1 MKSLLQMNPKK
12 SAIIVIMFLTSFCQ
26 VYAIDIDI
34 DKIIYTIYSETGTAT
49 VAGCRDDVT
58 SLIIPQEIS
67 YNGTTYTVTEI
78 RNSAFSGNKSITSVT
93 IPSTIV
99 KINMKAFYECSAIT
113 SIVLPQ
119 SITSIDSSAFS
130 GCSSIESITFPGSIQ
145 RIGNDAFN
153 GCASLKSI
161 SFLDGDNPL
170 QLGVNTTSQLGLFG
184 DSQIDYVY
192 IGRNLI
198 SRYNRTFLNKD
209 IPNLLIELG
218 SQVTSLPDYCFA
230 WCTGLNSI
238 KLPPSLSSIGECCFL
253 YCNNLDSIILPGNLQ
268 TIKSHAFGYC
278 TQLEYIDYTP
288 TDKFATIEGS
298 VFEDEVLSSKQ
309 LVIHNAEKAIEAT
322 YDSEWSKFHNIVF
335 KTDTDTFTPINW
347 NYELL
352 SDNAIFSNELGC
364 IVPLGQSTTFRVNKD
379 VLAFH
384 LEKEI
389 SDELNSKSGYTILPD
404 SYWAFNRLFVYTTG
418 ENSKDV
424 TLSEPGTL
432 FNILG
437 LQSIQA
443 IQCLTISG
451 NINGTDIMTINKMN
465 NLKYLNL
472 KNANIVEG
480 GKTYRENNQTKN
492 NTVGTEFLYNLTNLQ
507 TLILPTTCEVLEEN
521 ALKDMSSIYNIV
533 LGDSLEFINE
543 SAFDG
548 CSSLFSISI
557 PPKVK
562 RIRSYAFSGCTNL
575 SNIRFDDS
583 NSYISIFSGYH
594 VPFYA
599 CPLEKLYIG
608 RDIYFIYNN
617 TGNSTTGIFSNSEK
631 LRTLRFGN
639 NVTEISKYMFEGCK
653 QLENINFP
661 INLKT
666 IGDNAFYNCSNLSEV
681 TIPNTV
687 SKIPDYSF
695 SNCVNLSKITLG
707 SGIKTISDYAF
718 IDCSNVQ
725 KLLSLAEIPPVI
737 SDKTFSSVNKEV
749 CQLIVT
755 NGNLVNYWLDPI
767 WSQFINLSDE
777 LYYLNPLPDAKY
789 GDDYIDLADYAPK
802 GISFKYESSNPDIAN
817 IDGTLLKINGAGT
830 ATIAAIIPEEGTP
843 MELIGQM
850 RQFNISKSDLKLS
863 VKDVTVTEGE
873 PINGFEYIADGLCY
887 DDSIEDIDKLPIP
900 KHEVTK
906 TSAPGIYPI
915 TFTKGYDNNYNI
927 LTTTAKITVIASEGS
942 IDSIQ
947 LDENSKIE
955 VFTIEGIKVHEGSLS
970 NIHLPS
976 GVYIIKQGS
985 VVKKIHLTN

>member
-26 VYAIDIDI
+26 VLAIDINI
-34 DKIIYTIYSETGTAT
+34 DKIIYTIDSETGTAK
-49 VAGCRDDVT
+49 VKGCMDDVT
-58 SLIIPQEIS
+58 TLKIPQEVS
-67 YNGTTYTVTEI
+67 YNETTYTVTEI
-78 RNSAFSGNKSITSVT
+78 GNSAFSGNKSITSVT
-93 IPSTIV
+93 IPSTVV
-99 KINMKAFYECSAIT
+99 KINYKAFYECSAIT

-119 SITSIDSSAFS
+119 SITSIAEFAFS
-130 GCSSIESITFPGSIQ
+130 GCSSIESITFPSSIQ
-145 RIGNDAFN
+145 KIGNNAFN
-153 GCASLKSI
+153 GCISLKSI

-170 QLGVNTTSQLGLFG
+170 QLGYNTTSSYLGLFG
-184 DSQIDYVY
+184 DSQINYVY

-198 SRYNRTFLNKD
+198 STYYRTFLNAN
-209 IPNLLIELG
+209 IPNLLIEFG
-218 SQVTSLPDYCFA
+218 TKVTSLPDYCFA
-230 WCTGLNSI
+230 WCKGLNSI
-238 KLPPSLSSIGECCFL
+238 KLPPSLSSIGEYCFL
-253 YCNNLDSIILPGNLQ
+253 DCNNLDSIILPGNLQ
-268 TIKSHAFGYC
+268 TIKSYALYGC
-278 TQLEYIDYTP
+278 SNLEYIDYTP
-288 TDKFATIEGS
+288 TDKFATIEEHA
-298 VFEDEVLSSKQ
+298 FEDEVLSSKQ

-335 KTDTDTFTPINW
+335 KTDTNTFIPINW

-364 IVPLGQSTTFRVNKD
+364 LVPLGQSTTFRVNKD

-404 SYWAFNRLFVYTTG
+404 SYWAFNRFFVYTTG
-418 ENSKDV
+418 ENNKDV
-424 TLSEPGTL
+424 SLSEPGTL

-443 IQCLTISG
+443 IQGLTISG

-480 GKTYRENNQTKN
+480 GKTYRENYQTKN
-492 NTVGTEFLYNLTNLQ
+492 NTVGTDFLYNLTNLQ
-507 TLILPTTCEVLEEN
+507 TLILPTTCKVLEEN

-533 LGDSLEFINE
+533 LGDSLEIINE

-557 PPKVK
+557 PSKVK
-562 RIRSYAFSGCTNL
+562 KILLYAFSGCKNL
-575 SNIRFDDS
+575 SNIHFDDS
-583 NSYISIFSGYH
+583 NSYISIFTNYKC
-594 VPFYA
+594 PFYGS
-599 CPLEKLYIG
+599 PLEKLYIG
-608 RDIYFIYNN
+608 RNIYYTTYN
-617 TGNSTTGIFSNSEK
+617 TSDGLFSNSK
-631 LRTLRFGN
+631 NLRTLKFGN
-639 NVTEISKYMFEGCK
+639 NVTEISEYMFEGCQ
-653 QLENINFP
+653 QLENIDFP

-666 IGDNAFYNCSNLSEV
+666 IGEKAFYNCSNLSEV

-687 SKIPDYSF
+687 SIIPDYSF
-695 SNCVNLSKITLG
+695 SYCVNLSKITLG

-737 SDKTFSSVNKEV
+737 SDKTFSSINKET
-749 CQLIVT
+749 CQLLVT
-755 NGNLVNYWLDPI
+755 KGNLVNYWLDPI

-830 ATIAAIIPEEGTP
+830 ATIAAIIPEAGTP

-850 RQFNISKSDLKLS
+850 RQFNISKSDLKIS
-863 VKDVTVTEGE
+863 VKDVTITEGE
-873 PINGFEYIADGLCY
+873 TINGFEYIADGLCY
-887 DDSIEDIDKLPIP
+887 DDSIEDIEKLPIP

-927 LTTTAKITVIASEGS
+927 VTTNAKITVIASEGS

-947 LDENSKIE
+947 LDENSKTE